1 MPRSVVI
8 PSSLATPAAA
18 GNGPG
23 RLAAGLRRLWPGDA
37 VRNRVLERVRQ
48 RRGTQEL
55 PFTLVYRNIFV
66 LPTGFGTGFAILLI
80 LTALGGLNFNNNLA
94 LLMVFVLGSLAQ
106 MTNLLAY
113 RNLTGLT
120 VVSVRSEPVFA
131 GDPLH
136 LQVLLQNPDDR
147 FRYSLEL
154 SLARETSGDCRD
166 LQPGQHV
173 TFRLALPTERR
184 GWLAVPP
191 LRLQTRYPLA
201 VFHVWSWLFP
211 TQRCLVYPVPAKNP
225 PPLPASGDGRSG
237 ESRRGAGDQLY
248 GLRNY
253 RTGDAL
259 KTIAWRTSARHGQF
273 YTKEMETPQEAACV
287 LDYGRLE
294 GRDREARISILTA
307 WVLMAEH
314 RTLPYRLELP
324 GLTLPADS
332 GPAHRAACL
341 EALALFES

>member
-1 MPRSVVI
+1 MTRTVVI
-8 PSSLATPAAA
+8 PSSLAAPAA
-18 GNGPG
+18 PG
-23 RLAAGLRRLWPGDA
+23 RATGRVLRWLKSFWPGEA
-37 VRNRVLERVRQ
+37 VRNRILERVHR
-48 RRGTQEL
+48 RRGPQQL
-55 PFTLVYRNIFV
+55 PFTLAYRNIFV
-66 LPTGFGTGFAILLI
+66 LPTWFGTGFAILLV

-94 LLMVFVLGSLAQ
+94 LLLVFVLGSLAQ

-120 VVSVRSEPVFA
+120 LVSVRGEPVFA

-136 LQVLLQNPDDR
+136 LQVLLHNPDDR

-154 SLARETSGDCRD
+154 ALARESSGDCRD
-166 LQPGQHV
+166 LAPGAHDS
-173 TFRLALPTERR
+173 FRLALATERR
-184 GWLAVPP
+184 GWLTVPP

-211 TQRCLVYPVPAKNP
+211 TQQCLVYPMPAKNP

-237 ESRRGAGDQLY
+237 RPRRGEGDQVY

-253 RTGDAL
+253 RPGDAL
-259 KTIAWRTSARHGQF
+259 KQISWRTSARHDQL
-273 YTKEMETPQEAACV
+273 YTKQMETPQEASCV
-287 LDYGRLE
+287 LDFQRLE
-294 GRDREARISILTA
+294 GRGTEERLSILTA

-314 RTLPYRLELP
+314 RSLPYRLVLP
-324 GLTLPADS
+324 DLTLPADS

-341 EALALFES
+341 EALALFPS